1 LLTPVAADV
10 PPAEDNAEITAVALD
25 GRILVVVTEQTPDGA
40 RRSRLYALPALKARN
55 LAGELYIAAH
65 EVDP

>member
-1 LLTPVAADV
+1 MSIAVDV
-10 PPAEDNAEITAVALD
+10 PPEEAEITVVALD

-40 RRSRLYALPALKARN
+40 RRSRLYVMPSLKARN
-55 LAGELYIAAH
+55 LAAELYIAAH